1 MRATST
7 TTCLLLV
14 LLALGGCSVGQP
26 DTPMKAYRTFH
37 GHAQRG
43 LSQRDEQDLQK
54 AYAALSQGTQ
64 QTLAKRAQQVSEAS
78 GGTVKPEPLALFF
91 ANVPPPPDV
100 TEVSLVRQ
108 EGDEATVLVRSS
120 GGTSE
125 VRMVREPS
133 GWKVDL
139 SASLQP

>member
-1 MRATST
+1 MRPSVTMPW
-7 TTCLLLV
+7 LVLV
-14 LLALGGCSVGQP
+14 LLALGGCDRAG
-26 DTPMKAYRTFH
+26 TPQDAYRHFH
-37 GHAQRG
+37 QQVRKGELRNAWSV
-43 LSQRDEQDLQK
+43 LSQP
-54 AYAALSQGTQ
+54 TQ
-64 QTLAKRAQQVSEAS
+64 AKLTERARKVGEAS
-78 GGTVKPEPLALFF
+78 GGTEQPEPLALFF

-108 EGDEATVLVRSS
+108 EGDEATVLVRSP
-120 GGTSE
+120 GGNHE